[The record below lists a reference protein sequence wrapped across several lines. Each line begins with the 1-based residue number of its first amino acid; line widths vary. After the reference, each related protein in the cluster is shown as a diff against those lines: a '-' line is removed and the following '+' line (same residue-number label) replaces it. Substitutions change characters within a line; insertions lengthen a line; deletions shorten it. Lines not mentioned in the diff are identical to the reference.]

1 MKQKIKLSDSVTEVC
16 AKSYQKVMAL
26 VNATRASI
34 MTQFRDLAAE
44 HEHALHLAL
53 NEAEALAWQTEY
65 PQLVFQD
72 LAEEKVR
79 GFAKWVAHQRA
90 VRSSVRL

>member
-1 MKQKIKLSDSVTEVC
+1 MNQKIKVRHPVTEAC
-16 AKSYQKVMAL
+16 AKSYQKVMTSVKSA
-26 VNATRASI
+26 RDSI

-44 HEHALHLAL
+44 YQHALHLEL

-79 GFAKWVAHQRA
+79 GFAKWVARQRA
-90 VRSSVRL
+90 VRASVRL